1 MRLHVPI
8 KLRWS
13 DLDAYGHV
21 NNAEMLR
28 LLEEARIEAFWATDV
43 AGGGGNAGDGNDGDG
58 NDGAGNDGEGGVGTA
73 PGAGDAGA
81 VRGSGEAVGGSTA
94 VLDGRPGA
102 DTLTLIARQEIE
114 YLAPIPY
121 LRQPLDVQLWLGRLG
136 GASLEVCYEV
146 WSPEG
151 TEPRTLFSRA
161 ATTIVLVDAATERP
175 RRINERERGAWT
187 PYLDEPVTFAK
198 RG

>member
-8 KLRWS
+8 RLRWS

-28 LLEEARIEAFWATDV
+28 LLEEARIQAFWITDESDDS
-43 AGGGGNAGDGNDGDG
+43 A
-58 NDGAGNDGEGGVGTA
+58 DGADGA
-73 PGAGDAGA
+73 AK
-81 VRGSGEAVGGSTA
+81 AVGSSTA

-136 GASLEVCYEV
+136 GASLDVCYEV
-146 WSPEG
+146 WSPQG
-151 TEPRTLFSRA
+151 TEPRILYSRA
-161 ATTIVLVDAATERP
+161 ATTIVLVDAASERP
-175 RRINERERGAWT
+175 RRINDRERSAWT
-187 PYLDEPVTFAK
+187 PYLDEPVQFTK

>member
-1 MRLHVPI
+1 MRLHVPFR
-8 KLRWS
+8 LRWS

-21 NNAEMLR
+21 NNAAMLR
-28 LLEEARIEAFWATDV
+28 LLEEARIEAFWITD
-43 AGGGGNAGDGNDGDG
+43 
-58 NDGAGNDGEGGVGTA
+58 
-73 PGAGDAGA
+73 DAE
-81 VRGSGEAVGGSTA
+81 EAVGGSTA

-151 TEPRTLFSRA
+151 VEPATLYSRA
-161 ATTIVLVDAATERP
+161 ATTIVLVDASTERP
-175 RRINERERGAWT
+175 RRINERERSAWT
-187 PYLDEPVTFAK
+187 PYLDEPVRFAK
-198 RG
+198 RD